1 MKALPDIIVQGYEPG
16 AVILLSQ
23 PDACRAMFEVSVTT
37 SRSALKHYPQSNL
50 QIPDDCEYTLIIA
63 QKRLVEAIMA
73 VRGGTTALAAYASG
87 ALPMAAT
94 VMALPGPINFQIEK
108 PVRTGA

>member
-23 PDACRAMFEVSVTT
+23 PDACRAMFEISVTT

-50 QIPDDCEYTLIIA
+50 QKLHDWNIP
-63 QKRLVEAIMA
+63 
-73 VRGGTTALAAYASG
+73 S
-87 ALPMAAT
+87 
-94 VMALPGPINFQIEK
+94 
-108 PVRTGA
+108 

>member
-73 VRGGTTALAAYASG
+73 VRGGKLLHWLLTPQGPSQWQ
-87 ALPMAAT
+87 LPSWHCRD
-94 VMALPGPINFQIEK
+94 L
-108 PVRTGA
+108 